1 MPGVKQVILGTAG
14 HIDHGKSSLVRALT
28 GIDPDRLKEEK
39 ERGIT
44 IELGFAHLDLP
55 SGLRIGI
62 IDVPGHERFVKTMV
76 AGAAGIDLVALVV
89 AADEGVMP
97 QTREHL
103 DICRLLG
110 VKSGLVVLT
119 KADLVEPDWLELVRE
134 DVSSFVA
141 GSFLEGA
148 AIIPVSSVTRAGFPA
163 FLAEI
168 DRLAAQVEA
177 RSAEGLLRLP
187 IDRVFSMRGFGT
199 VVTGTLVAGSVSAG
213 DTVAILPSGRTA
225 KVRGLQSYGEV
236 VERATAGRRTAV
248 NLQGVEV
255 AEVTRGE
262 VLVPPGKVEPAR
274 LIDAYFLHLP
284 GAPRPLK
291 HRAVVRLH
299 IGTADVPAAVHL
311 LDREALEPG
320 ESAFVQLR
328 LREPI
333 VTLARDRFVIRA
345 YSPSYTIGGGEVL
358 DPYPPKA
365 KRFVPATVE
374 ALRVLK
380 EGTEEE
386 VIGLHLARAGVA
398 GRSID
403 ELHQLVLI
411 GEKRLAGILQ
421 TLLTRRVAVL
431 YDKEGGRLVHR
442 DAYDVI
448 VGRIREALAAYHR
461 EFPLRKGMGREEL
474 KGRLPAGTPEK
485 LFARALADL
494 ARPAAGGT
502 GPEVVAERD
511 LVRLAAHTV
520 SLAGGVE
527 DLRDRIEAIY
537 RKAGSEPPIWQEL
550 LDQLGEGRPLA
561 SDREVREVVDY
572 LVRQRG
578 TIVKVKDGL
587 YFHKDAI
594 DAIRARLVDFIRANR
609 QVTTQQI
616 KDLLGISRKFLI
628 PLVEHFDATKVTMRI
643 GEVRVL
649 RGQAAAGEPG
659 PAPPAA

>member
-1 MPGVKQVILGTAG
+1 MKQIILGTAG
-14 HIDHGKSSLVRALT
+14 HIDHGKSSLVKALT

-62 IDVPGHERFVKTMV
+62 IDVPGHERFVKNMV

-134 DVSSFVA
+134 DVAGFVA
-141 GSFLEGA
+141 GSFLEGTP
-148 AIIPVSSVTRAGFPA
+148 IVPVSSVTGAGLPE
-163 FLAEI
+163 LVAEI

-199 VVTGTLVAGSVSAG
+199 VVTGTLVAGSIAVG
-213 DTVAILPSGRTA
+213 DTVQILPSGRTA
-225 KVRGLQSYGEV
+225 KVRGLQSYGEPI
-236 VERATAGRRTAV
+236 ERATAGRRTAV

-255 AEVTRGE
+255 AEVSRGE
-262 VLVPPGKVEPAR
+262 VLVPPGALEPAR
-274 LIDAYFLHLP
+274 LIDAHFLHLS
-284 GAPRPLK
+284 GAPRPLR

-311 LDREALEPG
+311 LDREELKPG

-328 LREPI
+328 LAEPI
-333 VTLARDRFVIRA
+333 VTLARDRFVVRA

-358 DPYPPKA
+358 DPHPPKA
-365 KRFVPATVE
+365 KRFVPAAVE

-380 EGTEEE
+380 EGADEE
-386 VIGLHLARAGVA
+386 IIALHLARAGVA
-398 GRSID
+398 GRSVA

-411 GEKRLAGILQ
+411 GEKRLAAILQ
-421 TLLTRRVAVL
+421 DLLARRIAVQ
-431 YDKEGGRLVHR
+431 YDKEAGRLVHR
-442 DAYDVI
+442 EAYERV
-448 VGRIREALAAYHR
+448 VAAIREALAAYHR
-461 EFPLRKGMGREEL
+461 EYPLREGMGREEL
-474 KGRLPAGTPEK
+474 KGRLPRGTPEK

-494 ARPAAGGT
+494 TRPAPGGA

-511 LVRLAAHTV
+511 VVRLASHRV
-520 SLAGGVE
+520 SLAGGAE

-550 LDQLGEGRPLA
+550 LDELGAP
-561 SDREVREVVDY
+561 DRVVREVVDY
-572 LVRQRG
+572 LVKQRG
-578 TIVKVKDGL
+578 TVVKVKEGL
-587 YFHKDAI
+587 YFHREAI
-594 DAIRARLVDFIRANR
+594 EAIKGRLVEFIRSRGQAS
-609 QVTTQQI
+609 TQEI
-616 KDLLGISRKFLI
+616 KDLLGVSRKYLI
-628 PLVEHFDATKVTMRI
+628 PLVEYFDATRVTMRI

-649 RGQAAAGEPG
+649 RGQAATGGSQAGQ
-659 PAPPAA
+659 AASGGGTEGA